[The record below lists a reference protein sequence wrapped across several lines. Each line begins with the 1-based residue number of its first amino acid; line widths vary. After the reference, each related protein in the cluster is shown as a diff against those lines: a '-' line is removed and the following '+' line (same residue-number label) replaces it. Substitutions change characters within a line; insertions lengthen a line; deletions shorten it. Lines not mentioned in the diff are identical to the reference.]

1 MIKQLIIEKK
11 IDSPGY
17 TAIDL
22 TPIVAEIVRSYGLVD
37 GIILA
42 YAPEPRT
49 IVTMIEYEPE
59 LLKDLEDFIKKL
71 GNPAMA
77 EALLGKTVAIP
88 VENGE
93 PSQGVFKHIVFI
105 DLSRVKGEKKM
116 VFVLEGSFRED
127 RN

>member
-1 MIKQLIIEKK
+1 MIKQLIVEKK

-22 TPIVAEIVRSYGLVD
+22 TPIVVEVVGSYGLVD

-42 YAPEPRT
+42 HAPESRT

-59 LLKDLEDFIKKL
+59 LLKDLEDFIEKL
-71 GNPAMA
+71 ESPAVA
-77 EALLGKTVAIP
+77 EALLGKSVAIP

-93 PSQGVFKHIVFI
+93 LSQGVFKHIVFI
-105 DLSRVKGEKKM
+105 DLSRVKGEKRV